1 MKAMIFAAG
10 LGTRLKPLTL
20 DRPKALVELEGQ
32 TLLERSVRYLKAYGI
47 TDITVNVHHFAPQVT
62 DFLREKANYGVNL
75 HISDESGEL
84 LDTGGAILKARDF
97 LAGDDPI
104 LLMNV
109 DILTDLNLNRLLES
123 HKQSGALASLV
134 VRNRKTSRYLLFD
147 PENQLTGWKNEITGE
162 QKICRPH
169 QIDFSTPLAF
179 SGIQIIQPRLLD
191 LMTETGKF
199 SIIDLYL
206 RLAATE
212 KILAFTDADS
222 IWMDLGKYKQLD
234 DARKLARQL
243 DSGRS

>member
-20 DRPKALVELEGQ
+20 DRPKALVELEGH
-32 TLLERSVRYLKAYGI
+32 TLLERSIRYLKAYGI
-47 TDITVNVHHFAPQVT
+47 TDITVNVHHFAWMVT
-62 DFLREKANYGVNL
+62 EFLRHHENTGIHL
-75 HISDESGEL
+75 HLSDESEEL

-109 DILTDLNLNRLLES
+109 DILTNLDLNRLLES

-147 PENQLTGWKNEITGE
+147 QENQLTGWKNEITGE
-162 QKICRPH
+162 LKICRPH
-169 QIDFSTPLAF
+169 QIDTSTPLAF
-179 SGIQIIQPRLLD
+179 SGMQLIQPHLLD
-191 LMTETGKF
+191 LITETGKF

-212 KILAFTDADS
+212 QIMAFTDADS
-222 IWMDLGKYKQLD
+222 IWMDLGKYEQLD
-234 DARKLARQL
+234 DARTLARQL
-243 DSGRS
+243 DSGLA